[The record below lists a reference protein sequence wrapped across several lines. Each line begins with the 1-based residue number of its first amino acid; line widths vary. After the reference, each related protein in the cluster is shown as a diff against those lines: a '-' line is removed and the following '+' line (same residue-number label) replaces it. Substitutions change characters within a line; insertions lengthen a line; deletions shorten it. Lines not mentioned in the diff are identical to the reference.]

1 LNRASTAS
9 SAIATPTSAAHS
21 AGGALSSSAATTPT
35 SAVHSVGVGETSSP
49 SAQAQPTAAGAART
63 TEIGGMPYVVVD
75 EDDDV
80 PVAKRQ
86 RKLKSDVWLEFDQV
100 TIAAD

>member
-1 LNRASTAS
+1 LIRASTTS
-9 SAIATPTSAAHS
+9 SVVATPTSAAHS
-21 AGGALSSSAATTPT
+21 AGHAPSSSAATTPT
-35 SAVHSVGVGETSSP
+35 SVAYSAGVGETPSP
-49 SAQAQPTAAGAART
+49 SAQPQPIAAGAART

-86 RKLKSDVWLEFDQV
+86 RSC
-100 TIAAD
+100 TN